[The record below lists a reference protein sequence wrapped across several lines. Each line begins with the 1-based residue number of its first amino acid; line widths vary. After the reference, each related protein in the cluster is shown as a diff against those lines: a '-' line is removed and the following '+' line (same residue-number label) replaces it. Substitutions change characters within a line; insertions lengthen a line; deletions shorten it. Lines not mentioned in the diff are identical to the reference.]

1 MSIARKSPTISV
13 SSTAS
18 NSINWNQTQTL
29 LPAAIKA
36 SATTISSSLVS
47 VQPMLSPSMSSPF
60 FGFSYGV
67 TYKIKYLDNV
77 FVKSDDEETEG
88 VYEIFIGDGYTL
100 KDVLKI
106 MNENRSSSEIETLID
121 DEKLRNTIINIL
133 RIIKIRNILK

>member
-1 MSIARKSPTISV
+1 MSIARKSPSISI

-18 NSINWNQTQTL
+18 SSFNWNQTQTL
-29 LPAAIKA
+29 FPVPIKV

-47 VQPMLSPSMSSPF
+47 VQPMSSPSFSSRPWMT
-60 FGFSYGV
+60 YGI
-67 TYKIKYLDNV
+67 TYKIKYLDNL

-88 VYEIFIGDGYTL
+88 VYKIFIGDGYTL

-106 MNENRSSSEIETLID
+106 MNENRSSSEIEVLID
-121 DEKLRNTIINIL
+121 DEKLRNNIINIL